1 MSYVLER
8 ITVRTGVAVW
18 RNRVAW
24 LFGALVL
31 AALGLFQLTAAEPSV
46 TNGDCADTTMAAV
59 TRVDD
64 NTARAAYACLGPSM
78 RRTSEDTFV
87 ATLHQR
93 DIPKGTFNRVAD
105 HKLPD
110 GRRIVFFTV
119 EAQGQGALGYIVYLD
134 PNGLVENVE

>member
-8 ITVRTGVAVW
+8 IAVRTGVAVW

-24 LFGALVL
+24 LVGALVV
-31 AALGLFQLTAAEPSV
+31 ASLGLYQLTAAEPSV

-59 TRVDD
+59 TKVDD

-78 RRTSEDTFV
+78 RGTSEETFV

-105 HKLPD
+105 QRMSD
-110 GRRIVFFTV
+110 GGRIVFFTV
-119 EAQGQGALGYIVYLD
+119 QAQGQSVGYIVYLD
-134 PNGLVENVE
+134 PQGLVEKVE